1 MLRWLIMGGAVA
13 LVAVGGCLVHN
24 SLSPAEVSAKGREP
38 NQPFEVYWTDK
49 PLREMSQPVI
59 KVCKSTGILTVF
71 DGDEPVKSYSVISG
85 AKPGDKEIEGD
96 KRTPEG
102 VFRVVLRNPKSK
114 YVLSLGLDYPNVKDA
129 ERGLKAKLISRK
141 QYDAIVDAINRGKQ
155 PPWHTPL
162 GGEIMIHGAKGHRTG
177 TLGCVSMDDDAIR
190 ELYPRIGLGVEVEIL
205 P

>member
-1 MLRWLIMGGAVA
+1 MLRWLIIGGAAA
-13 LVAVGGCLVHN
+13 LAAVGGCLVHS
-24 SLSPAEVSAKGREP
+24 SLSPADVSAKGREP

-49 PLREMSQPVI
+49 PLGEMSKPGI

-71 DGDEPVKSYSVISG
+71 DGNEPVKSYRVICG
-85 AKPGDKEIEGD
+85 AKPGDKETEGD
-96 KRTPEG
+96 KRTPED

-114 YVLSLGLDYPNVKDA
+114 YVLSLGLDYPNAEDA
-129 ERGLKAKLISRK
+129 ERGLKAGLIGRK
-141 QYDAIVDAINRGKQ
+141 QYDAIVEAINSGTQ
-155 PPWHTPL
+155 PPWNTPL
-162 GGEIMIHGAKGHRTG
+162 GGEIMIHGAKGKRTG